1 MMLVKDDNS
10 SKNCLNAIEQF
21 IKVFQQ
27 KKSNALAEI
36 KSLEENEK
44 AEIEMK
50 KARFKKS
57 A

>member
-1 MMLVKDDNS
+1 ML
-10 SKNCLNAIEQF
+10 EQ
-21 IKVFQQ
+21 
-27 KKSNALAEI
+27 EI
-36 KSLEENEK
+36 KSLAIENEK